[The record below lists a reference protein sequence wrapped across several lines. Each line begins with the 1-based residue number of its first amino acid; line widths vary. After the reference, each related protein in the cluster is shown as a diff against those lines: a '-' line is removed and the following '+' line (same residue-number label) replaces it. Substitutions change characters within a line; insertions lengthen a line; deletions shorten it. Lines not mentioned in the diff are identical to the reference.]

1 MTDETFHLIV
11 ETLKHG
17 YSVGSGLADP
27 HFYGQEMR
35 DLERRC
41 TDSDFI
47 EQLKKNITKMTHE
60 MGTYYLLDS

>member
-17 YSVGSGLADP
+17 YSVRSGLADP